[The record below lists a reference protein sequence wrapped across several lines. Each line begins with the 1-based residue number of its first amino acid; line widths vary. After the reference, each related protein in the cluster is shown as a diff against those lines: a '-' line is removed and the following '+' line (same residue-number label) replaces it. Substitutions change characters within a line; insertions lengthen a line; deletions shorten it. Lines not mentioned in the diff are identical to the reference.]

1 MTSPLIEQGAASS
14 KIKIKRKEIIEQIV
28 RLLFYIFIDI
38 SASKQNFIS

>member
-1 MTSPLIEQGAASS
+1 MTSPLIEQGAAAS
-14 KIKIKRKEIIEQIV
+14 KIKRKEIIEQIV